1 MLFKSQ
7 PKLVNII
14 LNQRKNKSQKFLNK
28 ALLKVVSFYCICISQ
43 LVIKKKKKKKK
54 KTLFFSVLLIPG
66 THPQGH
72 DSPNHR
78 SSKKISG
85 SKGLSGLVFVPQPQ
99 HDDSYRVGV

>member
-43 LVIKKKKKKKK
+43 LVIKKKKKKTFLLYWYQELTPRAVTPPAIEAVRKFQEARVFLA
-54 KTLFFSVLLIPG
+54 LFLYPSPSTM
-66 THPQGH
+66 THTE
-72 DSPNHR
+72 
-78 SSKKISG
+78 
-85 SKGLSGLVFVPQPQ
+85 
-99 HDDSYRVGV
+99 